1 MFICHYAGHTV
12 FVDSNYNNM
21 WFLCWALLQESDY
34 SFTSDKDNPEARPP
48 PPFPPDVPSSDSEDV
63 MYILNVV

>member
-1 MFICHYAGHTV
+1 MLGTLCLWTVIITICG
-12 FVDSNYNNM
+12 
-21 WFLCWALLQESDY
+21 FLCWALLQESDY
-34 SFTSDKDNPEARPP
+34 SFTSHKDNPEARPP